1 MTRSRRAS
9 GEIRSTRDR
18 LPEEARSR
26 ASKVQM
32 TLDDGIRQD
41 GLYDKLVFIV
51 GNARSGTTIVANILN
66 LSEKFYLMEEAN
78 LFIHLTK
85 PDFPQWFNATH
96 RDLGHA
102 PRKGRYVPPFQG
114 DGETGLVTLQ
124 RLARDY
130 DFVGDKVAFVPGETF
145 DGRSQQQYFFEEHAK
160 FFGGCRY
167 ILTMRNPHESLLSM
181 HRMFPATPLPG
192 LLWCWLESLR
202 YGCFCFTSFKRC
214 RMIFSESVGP
224 DPFAAIGDFMGLE
237 LAVPKEYFSDRS
249 RQTSAAAAFDFGR
262 EHNAEIGTAL
272 GGCDVI
278 YRDLRNM
285 FSPET
290 LRYRA
295 PAQPFEL
302 IGATIERIEA
312 LQDRLGEES
321 VASHAST
328 PAH

>member
-1 MTRSRRAS
+1 MA
-9 GEIRSTRDR
+9 
-18 LPEEARSR
+18 
-26 ASKVQM
+26 
-32 TLDDGIRQD
+32 LDGDIRQD
-41 GLYDKLVFIV
+41 SLYEKLVFIV

-66 LSEKFYLMEEAN
+66 LSEKIYLMEEAN
-78 LFIHLTK
+78 LFIHLTR
-85 PDFPQWFNATH
+85 PAFPHWFNAMH
-96 RDLGHA
+96 HDLGHP

-114 DGETGLVTLQ
+114 DDQTGLVTLR

-130 DFVGDKVAFVPGETF
+130 DFVGDKVAFVPGGTF
-145 DGRSQQQYFFEEHAK
+145 DGRSQQRYFFEEHAK

-181 HRMFPATPLPG
+181 HRMFPATTLSG
-192 LLWCWLESLR
+192 LLRCWLESLR
-202 YGCFCFTSFKRC
+202 YGCICFTSFKRC

-224 DPFAAIGDFMGLE
+224 DAFSAIGEFMGLE
-237 LAVPKEYFSDRS
+237 LSVPKEFFSERS

-262 EHNAEIGTAL
+262 EHNAEIGTVL

-295 PAQPFEL
+295 PEQPFGL

-312 LQDRLGEES
+312 LQARLDE
-321 VASHAST
+321 AAAAT
-328 PAH
+328 